1 MNPYD
6 YVQFADDTKGLILS
20 IKHEGEH
27 TTFNVLTDGYEE
39 ITCDSDQ
46 VGEINRHDVPMLT
59 LESHHSGGKVYRLF
73 TSEINMLTRYRMAVW
88 HDYWAKQESNE
99 YLKAKATLPMGAAK
113 HQAYW
118 DIYRAGNVE
127 PLPVEKDIRRS
138 EAIRPTQE
146 SMDIGATNESNTRSL
161 S

>member
-27 TTFNVLTDGYEE
+27 TTFNILTDGYEE

-46 VGEINRHDVPMLT
+46 VGAIDRRDVPMVT
-59 LESHHSGGKVYRLF
+59 LERHESGGRVYRLF
-73 TSEINMLTRYRMAVW
+73 TSEINMLARYRMAVW
-88 HDYWAKQESNE
+88 HDYWGKQETNQ
-99 YLKAKATLPMGAAK
+99 YLKTKGKLPMGAAK
-113 HQAYW
+113 YQAYW

-138 EAIRPTQE
+138 EAVRPTQE
-146 SMDIGATNESNTRSL
+146 SMDIGANHRDH
-161 S
+161 

>member
-6 YVQFADDTKGLILS
+6 RVQFADDTKGLILS
-20 IKHEGEH
+20 ISHEGER
-27 TTFNVLTDGYEE
+27 TTFSVLTDGYEE

-46 VGEINRHDVPMLT
+46 VGEIDRRDVPMVT
-59 LESHHSGGKVYRLF
+59 LERHESGGRVYKLF
-73 TSEINMLTRYRMAVW
+73 TSEINMLARYSMAVW
-88 HDYWAKQESNE
+88 HDYWTKHPMGTG
-99 YLKAKATLPMGAAK
+99 KLPMGANK

-138 EAIRPTQE
+138 EAVRPTQE
-146 SMDIGATNESNTRSL
+146 RMDIGGNRGH
-161 S
+161 

>member
-27 TTFNVLTDGYEE
+27 TTFSVLTDGYEE

-46 VGEINRHDVPMLT
+46 VGAIDRHDVPMLT

-88 HDYWAKQESNE
+88 HDYWAKHS
-99 YLKAKATLPMGAAK
+99 AKDDAVVVPMGAVK

-118 DIYRAGNVE
+118 DIYRVGRIE
-127 PLPVEKDIRRS
+127 PLPVERDIRRS
-138 EAIRPTQE
+138 EAIKPTQE
-146 SMDIGATNESNTRSL
+146 SMDIGGNRGH
-161 S
+161 